1 MATPDL
7 VTVAE
12 YKAYSGITSNT
23 QDATIAILV
32 QKVSHLVKNICRRT
46 FVDYI
51 DDFKVD
57 TFRIAVDGRLLLTET
72 PLLMV
77 SSVEFSD
84 DYGKTYTTLEEY
96 TDYVVDQDRD
106 AIEFLLEPY
115 KSSINKV
122 NAFRVTY
129 NAGYEVIPEDLKLAV
144 FDLVGYYI
152 RNDAAIHSH
161 KSIGANTV
169 QIEYITNTSLPA
181 HIRRVLDLHTAYYL

>member
-12 YKAYSGITSNT
+12 YKAYAGISSNT
-23 QDATIAILV
+23 QDATIAVLV
-32 QKVSHLVKNICRRT
+32 QKVSHLVKGICRRT
-46 FVDYI
+46 FTDYVDDY
-51 DDFKVD
+51 KVD
-57 TFRIAVDGRLLLTET
+57 ISSGPSYGNKIVLRET
-72 PLLMV
+72 PLIQMA
-77 SSVEFSD
+77 SVEYSE
-84 DYGKTYTTLEEY
+84 DYGRNYITLAEY
-96 TDYVVDQDRD
+96 DQYVVAADED
-106 AIEFLLEPY
+106 AIEITDIALQ
-115 KSSINKV
+115 SIKKT
-122 NAFRVTY
+122 NAFRITY

-181 HIRRVLDLHTAYYL
+181 HIRRVLDLHTAYYI

>member
-7 VTVAE
+7 ITVAE
-12 YKAYSGITSNT
+12 YKAYSGISSTT
-23 QDATIAILV
+23 QDAAIGILV
-32 QKVSHLVKNICRRT
+32 AKVSHLVKNICRRT
-46 FVDYI
+46 FLDYV

-57 TFRIAVDGRLLLTET
+57 TSRGPVYNRILLSETPILQVAAVQFSNNYGKDYVDLTE
-72 PLLMV
+72 
-77 SSVEFSD
+77 F
-84 DYGKTYTTLEEY
+84 
-96 TDYVVDQDRD
+96 TDYVVDKDND
-106 AIEFLLEPY
+106 AIEFIN
-115 KSSINKV
+115 SIYMDYNQV

-129 NAGYEVIPEDLKLAV
+129 NAGYETIPEDLKLAV

-181 HIRRVLDLHTAYYL
+181 HIRRVLDLHTASYN

>member
-7 VTVAE
+7 VTVSE
-12 YKAYSGITSNT
+12 YKAYAGISSTN
-23 QDATIAILV
+23 QDASIAILV
-32 QKVSHLVKNICRRT
+32 GKVSHLVKNLCRRT
-46 FVDYI
+46 FLDYV

-57 TFRIAVDGRLLLTET
+57 VSRGPVQNRILMSET
-72 PLLMV
+72 PLLQV
-77 SSVEFSD
+77 ASVQFSDNYGKDYIDLVEF
-84 DYGKTYTTLEEY
+84 EH
-96 TDYVVDQDRD
+96 YVVDQDNS
-106 AIEFLLEPY
+106 AIEIIASQY
-115 KSSINKV
+115 MDYNKV

-129 NAGYEVIPEDLKLAV
+129 NAGYETIPEDLKLAV

-181 HIRRVLDLHTAYYL
+181 HIRRVLDLHTAYYS